1 MKKKIL
7 IVDDELDMVNML
19 RNFFRLKDFDT
30 IEAYS
35 GEGIL
40 DKLEE
45 NPDIILLDINMPGID
60 GFGVCKE
67 IRNKTT
73 SPILF
78 LTARG
83 SETDRVKGLMIG
95 GDDYIVKPFSLNEL
109 YARVYSHLQRE
120 ERKGTAADNKSSQL
134 IIDYSSRTV
143 HYKEKE
149 IIFTKTEFDIIE
161 LLSSHPKM
169 VFDREKI
176 YSSLWGYEAMG
187 DNSVV
192 AEHIRK
198 IRAKISEVTDKE
210 YIQTVWGVGYKW
222 VG

>member
-7 IVDDELDMVNML
+7 IIDDELDMVNML

-95 GDDYIVKPFSLNEL
+95 RDDYIK
-109 YARVYSHLQRE
+109 A
-120 ERKGTAADNKSSQL
+120 
-134 IIDYSSRTV
+134 
-143 HYKEKE
+143 
-149 IIFTKTEFDIIE
+149 IFLK
-161 LLSSHPKM
+161 
-169 VFDREKI
+169 
-176 YSSLWGYEAMG
+176 
-187 DNSVV
+187 
-192 AEHIRK
+192 
-198 IRAKISEVTDKE
+198 
-210 YIQTVWGVGYKW
+210 
-222 VG
+222 